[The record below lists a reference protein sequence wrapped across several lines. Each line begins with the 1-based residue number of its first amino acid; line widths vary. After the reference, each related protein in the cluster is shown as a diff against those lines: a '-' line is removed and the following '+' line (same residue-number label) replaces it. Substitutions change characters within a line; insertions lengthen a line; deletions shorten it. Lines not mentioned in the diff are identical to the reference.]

1 MIGELHL
8 MRPEWLWCLIPAF
21 LLALILGYLRRRSGS
36 WSEII
41 APELLPYLIASQA
54 GSRRHS
60 LLPLILL
67 AWIVA
72 SIAAAGPAW
81 KKIPQPIQQ
90 KQDALVLVLDLS
102 YSMQAQDVSPSRT
115 IRAQQKLLDLLGQ
128 RAEGQTGLIAYAGDA
143 HIVTPLTDDNPTI
156 ANLIPA
162 LNPGM
167 MPVLGSDP
175 ASAILLAIDL
185 LHSGGITGGK
195 ILLITDGVDTKSS
208 EAIGE
213 ALAGKNIA
221 LAVMG
226 VGTPTGAPIPL
237 PQGGFI
243 KDKQGN
249 IVVPAL
255 NEPQLRALASDSRGN
270 YAKLSLDD
278 RDLDYLLS
286 SNVLLDNEQTVTLD
300 RTADAWEDQGY
311 LLVLFLLPISLA
323 LFRRGWIICLLPMLL
338 FFAHPETAM
347 AQSWD
352 DLWLT
357 ADQQGRKAL
366 LNEENTAAAVLFEDP
381 NWAGT
386 ASYREQEYDQAI
398 EAFSKTKTADS
409 VFNLGNAQ
417 IRAGNLDEAIAAYR
431 HSLEIL
437 PEQPDAIENLAL
449 AENLKEQQ
457 EQQQDDNGD
466 SQEGQDQQQ
475 EQNQQDSSDEQEQSE
490 GQSDPSESEESP
502 EQTPP
507 EDDESSEENESESE
521 GKPEDE
527 DQNAEPEDGN
537 EQEQEVNPAGAEEKS
552 PEDKEQEQAMQQW
565 LRRIPDDPSGL
576 LREKFRYESRQREQL
591 GNGTENDTNW

>member
-1 MIGELHL
+1 
-8 MRPEWLWCLIPAF
+8 
-21 LLALILGYLRRRSGS
+21 
-36 WSEII
+36 
-41 APELLPYLIASQA
+41 
-54 GSRRHS
+54 
-60 LLPLILL
+60 
-67 AWIVA
+67 VA

-102 YSMQAQDVSPSRT
+102 YSMQAQDISPSRT
-115 IRAQQKLLDLLGQ
+115 IRAQQKLLDLLRQ

-175 ASAILLAIDL
+175 ASAIVLAIDL
-185 LHSGGITGGK
+185 LHSGGISGGK
-195 ILLITDGVDTKSS
+195 ILLITDGVDPKSS
-208 EAIGE
+208 KAIGE

-243 KDKQGN
+243 NDEQGK

-255 NEPQLRALASDSRGN
+255 NEPELRALASGSRGN
-270 YAKLSLDD
+270 YARLSLDD
-278 RDLDYLLS
+278 RDLDYLLN
-286 SNVLLDNEQTVTLD
+286 SNPLLDNEQTITLD

-311 LLVLFLLPISLA
+311 LLVILLLPMSLA
-323 LFRRGWIICLLPMLL
+323 LFRRGWVICLLPVLL
-338 FFAHPETAM
+338 FFANPETAM

-357 ADQQGRKAL
+357 DDQQGRKAL
-366 LNEENTAAAVLFEDP
+366 LNEQNAAAAALFENT

-398 EAFSKTKTADS
+398 ESFSKTETADS

-431 HSLEIL
+431 HSLDIL

-449 AENLKEQQ
+449 AEKLKEQQ
-457 EQQQDDNGD
+457 QQQQQQQDKNDD
-466 SQEGQDQQQ
+466 PQEDQDQQQ
-475 EQNQQDSSDEQEQSE
+475 EQNQQDSSDQQEQSQ
-490 GQSDPSESEESP
+490 GQSDADNSEQP
-502 EQTPP
+502 PPQTPP
-507 EDDESSEENESESE
+507 EDDESSEEDESESE

-527 DQNAEPEDGN
+527 DQNSEPEDGS
-537 EQEQEVNPAGAEEKS
+537 EQEQEVNPANAEEKS
-552 PEDKEQEQAMQQW
+552 PEEKEREQAMQQW
-565 LRRIPDDPSGL
+565 LRRVPDDPSGL